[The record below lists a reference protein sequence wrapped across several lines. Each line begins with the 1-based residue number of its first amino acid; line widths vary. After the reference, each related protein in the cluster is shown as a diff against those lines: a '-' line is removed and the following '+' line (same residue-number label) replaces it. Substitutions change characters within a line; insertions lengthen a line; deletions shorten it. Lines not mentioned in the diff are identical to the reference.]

1 MMKLFDGA
9 RARNMNTRCY
19 CHDIP
24 DSEIRMYFKIP
35 LIKWKWQQKYRSCLP
50 SSITGLIFPYYIW
63 RTISDHNTMHCL
75 YSIQECQVLC
85 PAISNV
91 VNPCLNTFIHQ
102 NFRLFYFQSRRNEL
116 GDDANSPSG
125 LGETLLIET
134 RSFASLR
141 PRIPSPLPSES
152 NRLLWVPP

>member
-9 RARNMNTRCY
+9 RDWNMNTRCY

-24 DSEIRMYFKIP
+24 DSECTLRFH
-35 LIKWKWQQKYRSCLP
+35 RSNENDNKNIVLVCQAVL
-50 SSITGLIFPYYIW
+50 LVWFF
-63 RTISDHNTMHCL
+63 RTISDVLSDHNTMHCL

-102 NFRLFYFQSRRNEL
+102 NFRLSYFQSRRNEL